1 MWASSAGGT
10 IFVHKSCL
18 GFKPYQSQEDG
29 FPTKLC
35 IGTVSPSIPM
45 LSHSLFTTV

>member
-18 GFKPYQSQEDG
+18 SIKPHPSQEYD
-29 FPTKLC
+29 FPTKLS
-35 IGTVSPSIPM
+35 IGTVSPSFPM
-45 LSHSLFTTV
+45 LSHSLFTI